1 MRFRHTIVRLMSLCH
16 GSALEEIGGEESDFC
31 ETIDVEGLSD
41 ETQKHL
47 KECAEVPGTSH
58 EIQGISMEIN
68 EIQ

>member
-31 ETIDVEGLSD
+31 ETIDVDGLSD

-47 KECAEVPGTSH
+47 KECAEVG
-58 EIQGISMEIN
+58 
-68 EIQ
+68 